1 MEVGLPTLERAA
13 MRKFMFVAAA
23 LGALVQPAF
32 AESVWERMDRGVE
45 VVSECAGDVVK
56 HCKGITPGSGRIKDC
71 MLGHLNDMSTACLT
85 ALAGPKSAVFSDGDN
100 AVSKRIDMH
109 NLRYIEI
116 FLADIDPNKKA
127 LVAACYG
134 SYAIPVIP
142 ADRDSSPQ
150 SQVAALNM
158 DEIARKYGVL
168 GASLNGPKLSIADW
182 WEIEVGKTR
191 QFGEMELPHT
201 AQLNLTGTAN
211 VNDVKP
217 YEPTTIARKS
227 AVNWNKGRTV
237 MVLDAPDGNVWI
249 MKGFQL
255 GLDPKIS
262 YEAFMAAGPANFKKL
277 PPGWKAR
284 VVTLAQDN
292 LEVPE
297 NGIAHIMSDE
307 FFNVYD
313 KTGPGMSNYKP

>member
-1 MEVGLPTLERAA
+1 
-13 MRKFMFVAAA
+13 MRSLALTVAI
-23 LGALVQPAF
+23 LGAF
-32 AESVWERMDRGVE
+32 AQQALAETIWERLDRGVD
-45 VVSECAGDVVK
+45 VVKECAGDVRQSCKDVK
-56 HCKGITPGSGRIKDC
+56 PGDGRIKAC
-71 MLGHLNDMSTACLT
+71 VLGHLKDMSTGCLT
-85 ALAGPKSAVFSDGDN
+85 ALAGPTPEVLSDGDH
-100 AVSKRIDMH
+100 AVSKRIDMYR
-109 NLRYIEI
+109 LRYIEI
-116 FLADIDPNKKA
+116 FLADIDPSTKG
-127 LVAACYG
+127 LIAACYG
-134 SYAIPVIP
+134 SYAMPVIP
-142 ADRDSSPQ
+142 ADRDTSPQ
-150 SQVAALNM
+150 AQVAALNM
-158 DEIARKYGVL
+158 DEIAKKYGVL

-191 QFGEMELPHT
+191 QFGNMEFPHT

-237 MVLDAPDGNVWI
+237 MVLDDPEGNVWI

-255 GLDPKIS
+255 GLEPKMS
-262 YEAFMAAGPANFKKL
+262 YEDFMAAGPAVFKQL

-284 VVTLAQDN
+284 VVTLTQDN
-292 LEVPE
+292 LEQPE
-297 NGIAHIMSDE
+297 GGVATILSDE